1 VPLSRSLFEQEPLTS
16 WNWLRYDSGMKST
29 FPRLCAVAVLMAAT
43 AVWARA
49 QTDITSQYLWQPVR
63 IGGGGWV
70 VGMAIHPLNPAVR
83 YARTDVGSAYRWN
96 DTAQLWVPMRVSN
109 ADGSGVQS
117 AAETSAPSSY
127 GVDSVA
133 VDPANTSVVYM
144 VFPTEHS
151 CDIQC
156 PTNYVEIYKSVD
168 GGQNFTP
175 GRMSTAAI
183 IGNPNGTNRMDGEKL
198 VVDPANSS
206 VLYYGSDS
214 QGLYR
219 SLDGGTT
226 WTQFNGSSAPPTKIE
241 FVNIQF
247 AKEPG
252 TVTVNGAAV
261 SKTIYAVS
269 ISNNGD
275 AGGDVYQSTDGGQ
288 NWADISTGV
297 TDAASGQSLSHQ
309 ALSSSID
316 GADALYVVENSATD
330 GSLRAYWKYAAGK
343 WSRVSL
349 QGSINQALSAV
360 VVDPTNAQRMY
371 AMGQDT
377 SLSRS
382 DDGGAT
388 WINLGS
394 PLYANTLGW
403 LPQTVGMS
411 GSQWHSN
418 GGLKVDSSGN
428 LWSPTGQEG
437 ILTIAAAKAS
447 AATAANPPKWSITSI
462 GIEEMVA
469 MDMTVPP
476 GSNDTIIATAMDT
489 TGFYIPNPDN
499 FSAAQIPLQQET
511 IAQGTSVAYSP
522 DMPSYIAITS
532 SNVFT
537 GGANYSGY
545 SADGGRTWT
554 HFGPALKYSCG
565 ASVCDIPAGMIA
577 VSARGS
583 RALGS
588 DHIVLYPPNDLAPQY
603 SQDGGATW
611 HVTASFPLNADGM
624 TIDTTDFNSFAYPEL
639 NQHLLRADPFVADK
653 FYLKFTHAPA
663 SLYISNDGGQ
673 TWQGQGG
680 ANLPDNAW
688 SGQLVVNGKVQN
700 DLWYA
705 DGFAGSS
712 PHGVFHSADGGQTF
726 QQLAGISHA
735 ITIAVGAGSGQA
747 GDAAYTVYFYGLMTS
762 GTEWGIFQSTNGG
775 SSWNRISYY
784 PTGIY
789 DVPRAMAA
797 SQDTFGKVYLGFSGN
812 SFVYGQKAATGPTGP
827 PVPAAP
833 TSLAATAISTT
844 EIDLGWTAPWGSVA
858 SYNVY
863 RGTAQGA
870 ESTMPVA
877 TGLTGTS
884 YADTSLKEG
893 TKYWYTVAA
902 VNSAGQSPRS
912 NEASATTIQPSIALA
927 LAAGA
932 SASATVTAGQTATFQ
947 FVLTSASYSGTVTL
961 SCTGAPAGDSCT
973 VPAPVQITSASSATP
988 ISVSVQTSNAS
999 AKIQKNPLPG
1009 ALSLAAVFL
1018 TPLLFFRRRRSSIVV
1033 WILAVVV
1040 VLMGANGCG
1049 TGNSNSNPSPTPKP
1063 VVSTLTVSASG
1074 TGVSTVTQTLT
1085 LTVQ

>member
-1 VPLSRSLFEQEPLTS
+1 
-16 WNWLRYDSGMKST
+16 
-29 FPRLCAVAVLMAAT
+29 MAAT
-43 AVWARA
+43 AVWAGA
-49 QTDITSQYLWQPVR
+49 QTDLSSQYLWQPVR

-70 VGMAIHPLNPAVR
+70 VGMVIHPLDPAVR

-96 DTAQLWVPMRVSN
+96 DTAQQWVPMRVSN

-127 GVDSVA
+127 GADSVA
-133 VDPANTSVVYM
+133 VDPANTRVVYM

-168 GGQNFTP
+168 GGQNFTA
-175 GRMSTAAI
+175 GNMSAAAI
-183 IGNPNGTNRMDGEKL
+183 VGNPNGTNRMDGEKL

-226 WTQFNGSSAPPTKIE
+226 WTQFSGTSTPPTNIE

-247 AKEPG
+247 AKGPG
-252 TVTVNGAAV
+252 AVTVSGVAV

-269 ISNNGD
+269 IRNNGD
-275 AGGDVYQSTDGGQ
+275 AGGDIYRSTDGGES
-288 NWADISTGV
+288 WTDISTGV
-297 TDAASGQSLSHQ
+297 TDGASGQSLSHQ

-316 GADALYVVENSATD
+316 GADALYVAENPATN
-330 GSLRAYWKYAAGK
+330 GSLRAYWKYAAGA

-349 QGSINQALSAV
+349 LGSINQALSAV
-360 VVDPTNAQRMY
+360 VVDPTNAQRIY

-377 SLSRS
+377 SLARS

-411 GSQWHSN
+411 GGPWHSN

-437 ILTIAAAKAS
+437 ILTITAATAS
-447 AATAANPPKWSITSI
+447 TATAANPPKWSITST

-476 GSNDTIIATAMDT
+476 GSNDTILATAMDT
-489 TGFYIPNPDN
+489 TAFYIPNPDN
-499 FSAAQIPLQQET
+499 FSAVQIPLQQEI

-522 DMPSYIAITS
+522 DTPSYIAVTS
-532 SNVFT
+532 SNVYT
-537 GGANYSGY
+537 NGSNYSGY
-545 SADGGRTWT
+545 STDGGKTWT
-554 HFGPALKYSCG
+554 HFGAALKFSCG
-565 ASVCDIPAGMIA
+565 ANLCDTPAGMIA

-583 RALGS
+583 RTLGS
-588 DHIVLYPPNDLAPQY
+588 DHLVLYPPNDLAPQY

-624 TIDTTDFNSFAYPEL
+624 TINTADFNSFAYPEL

-663 SLYISNDGGQ
+663 SLYISTDGGQ
-673 TWQGQGG
+673 SWQGQAG
-680 ANLPDNAW
+680 AILPDYAW
-688 SGQLVVNGKVQN
+688 SGQLAVNGKVQN

-712 PHGVFHSADGGQTF
+712 PHGVFHSTDGGQTF
-726 QQLAGISHA
+726 QQLPGISHA
-735 ITIAVGAGSGQA
+735 ITIAVGAGSGQG

-762 GTEWGIFQSTNGG
+762 SAEWGVFQSTNGG

-812 SFVYGQKAATGPTGP
+812 SFVYGQKTATAPSGPS
-827 PVPAAP
+827 VPAAP
-833 TSLAATAISTT
+833 TGLTATAASTT
-844 EIDLGWTAPWGSVA
+844 EIDLTWTAPWGSVT

-870 ESTMPVA
+870 ESTTPVA

-884 YADTSLKEG
+884 FADTSLSEG
-893 TKYWYTVAA
+893 TKYWYAVTA
-902 VNSAGQSPRS
+902 VNSTGQSPRS
-912 NEASATTIQPSIALA
+912 IEASATTIQPSVALA
-927 LAAGA
+927 MAAGT
-932 SASATVTAGQTATFQ
+932 SASTTVTAGQTATFQ
-947 FVLTSASYSGTVTL
+947 LVLTSANYSGTITL

-973 VPAPVQITSASSATP
+973 VPAPVVITSTSSTTP
-988 ISVSVQTSNAS
+988 ISVSVQTSSAS
-999 AKIQKNPLPG
+999 AKLQKSPLPG
-1009 ALSLAAVFL
+1009 ALALATVFL
-1018 TPLLFFRRRRSSIVV
+1018 MPLLLFRRKRSIMVV
-1033 WILAVVV
+1033 WILATAV
-1040 VLMGANGCG
+1040 VLIGTNGCG
-1049 TGNSNSNPSPTPKP
+1049 TGNSSSNSIPTQKP
-1063 VVSTLTVSASG
+1063 VVLTLTVSASG
-1074 TGVSTVTQTLT
+1074 TGVSTVAQQLT